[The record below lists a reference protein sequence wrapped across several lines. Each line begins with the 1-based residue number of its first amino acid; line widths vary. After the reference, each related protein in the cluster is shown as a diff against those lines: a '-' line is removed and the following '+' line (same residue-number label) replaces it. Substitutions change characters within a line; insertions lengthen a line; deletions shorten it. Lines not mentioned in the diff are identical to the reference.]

1 MARYIGLMSGTSLDG
16 VDAVL
21 VDFDD
26 ADGGD
31 GNARGMRI
39 ESHVHQ
45 PYDAPLREQLM
56 ALQAPAENELHRAA
70 LAANAVASAYAAC
83 VDEVIAKA
91 GVERLSITA
100 LGAHGQT
107 VRHRPRE
114 FDGVGYTTQLLN
126 AALLAERVGIDVI
139 ADLRSRDVAAGGQ
152 GAPLVPAFHA
162 WAFSDRGTGGGTPTT
177 TRAVLNL
184 GGMANLSLLHADGHV
199 SGFDTGPGGALL
211 DAWCQR
217 HRGTPF
223 DDSGRWAASG
233 MVHPALL
240 QAMLAQPF
248 FALPPPRSTGRD
260 VFHPGWVDELVHRQ
274 QHLQHSA
281 LDPVDV
287 QATLAELTAASVA
300 DALLRHA
307 NDTTAL
313 IACGGGA
320 RNADLLSRLR
330 QRLPQVNVSTSAEHG
345 IPVDQVEALAFAWL
359 AHRFKLGL
367 PGNLPAV
374 TGAAGPR
381 RLGALYPGR

>member
-1 MARYIGLMSGTSLDG
+1 M
-16 VDAVL
+16 L

-26 ADGGD
+26 TDGGN
-31 GNARGMRI
+31 GNARGMRV
-39 ESHVHQ
+39 EGHVHQ
-45 PYDAPLREQLM
+45 PYDARLREQLM
-56 ALQAPAENELHRAA
+56 ALQSSGEDELHRAA
-70 LAANAVASAYAAC
+70 LAANAVARAYAAC

-91 GVERLSITA
+91 GVERASITA
-100 LGAHGQT
+100 LAAHGQT

-114 FDGVGYTTQLLN
+114 FDGVGYTAQLLN
-126 AALLAERVGIDVI
+126 AALLAEWVGIDVV

-162 WAFSDRGTGGGTPTT
+162 WVFSDRGTGGTTPTT

-184 GGMANLSLLHADGHV
+184 GGMANLSLLHAGGHV

-217 HRGTPF
+217 HRGRPF
-223 DDSGRWAASG
+223 DDGGRWAASG
-233 MVHPALL
+233 KVQPKLL
-240 QAMLAQPF
+240 QAILAQPF
-248 FALPPPRSTGRD
+248 FALPPPRSTGRN

-274 QHLQHSA
+274 QHVQHSA

-320 RNADLLSRLR
+320 RNADLLARLR
-330 QRLPQVNVSTSAEHG
+330 QRLPQVNVSTSADHD